1 MPLES
6 IKSCRACGAKSPRL
20 TDGIILVD
28 KISGPTSH
36 EVVGMARKAF
46 GVRRVGHCGTLD
58 PFATGLLILL
68 VGRATRL
75 SRFLL
80 DLPKR
85 YTGTILLGTV
95 TDTDD
100 ITGTVLSAHEV
111 DVADSS
117 VREAMNGLKGRY
129 LQTPPDYS
137 AKKIGGVP
145 AYRRV
150 RRGEEVRLAP
160 AEIEVSEFE
169 MLERNGQEIQF
180 IAGTGSGAYIR
191 ALARDVGERL
201 GCGACLKE
209 LRRTRIGDFDVGEAV
224 AADVLSEKHLRP
236 LASAVSHLP
245 RISLN
250 DGEKTAITN
259 GKAVNKSVAHTG
271 NVALVSAG
279 DLVAVAESDG
289 SVLKPR
295 IVFN

>member
-1 MPLES
+1 
-6 IKSCRACGAKSPRL
+6 
-20 TDGIILVD
+20 
-28 KISGPTSH
+28 
-36 EVVGMARKAF
+36 MARKVF

-80 DLPKR
+80 DLPKQ

-100 ITGTVLSAHEV
+100 ITGNVLSAHEV

-117 VREAMNGLKGRY
+117 VRETMNGLKGRY

-137 AKKIGGVP
+137 AKKVGGVP

-169 MLERNGQEIQF
+169 MLGRNGREIQF

-191 ALARDVGERL
+191 ALARDMGERL

-236 LASAVSHLP
+236 PVSAVSHLP
-245 RISLN
+245 RISLS
-250 DGEKTAITN
+250 DGEKTAVTN
-259 GKAVNKSVAHTG
+259 GKSLAKAVAHTG

-289 SVLKPR
+289 SVLQPR
-295 IVFN
+295 IVFS

>member
-1 MPLES
+1 
-6 IKSCRACGAKSPRL
+6 
-20 TDGIILVD
+20 
-28 KISGPTSH
+28 
-36 EVVGMARKAF
+36 MARKAL

-68 VGRATRL
+68 IGRATRL

-100 ITGTVLSAHEV
+100 ITGDVLSAHEV

-137 AKKIGGVP
+137 AKKVGGVP
-145 AYRRV
+145 AHRRV
-150 RRGEEVRLAP
+150 RRGEEIRLAP
-160 AEIEVSEFE
+160 VEIEVSEFE
-169 MLERNGQEIQF
+169 MLGRNGREIQF
-180 IAGTGSGAYIR
+180 IASTGSGAYIR
-191 ALARDVGERL
+191 ALARDMGERL

-224 AADVLSEKHLRP
+224 AADVLSEQHLRP
-236 LASAVSHLP
+236 PASAVSHLP

-250 DGEKTAITN
+250 DDEKTAVTN
-259 GKAVNKSVAHTG
+259 GKAVEKSVGHTG
-271 NVALVSAG
+271 DVALVSAG